1 MCTGSVQTL
10 SSTLYGQ
17 RTRIPHC
24 TYYTLGTPWE
34 RIPFVLMSATAVL
47 QRIRDNCLADCRD
60 QFAPPYLDDVLVY
73 SESFEDYVNHLQQIL
88 PRFRERGIKL
98 KPSKCK
104 FFKKKIKKIKF
115 LSHIV
120 TAESYKVDPSLTKP
134 INKFLGDPPSD
145 IESVCKHVVLL
156 GYFRRHIQSFSLVA
170 LQTAEK
176 RNQQFQIGAPKTE
189 MGFL

>member
-24 TYYTLGTPWE
+24 TYYTLGNPWE

-73 SESFEDYVNHLQQIL
+73 SESFEDYVNCLQQIL
-88 PRFRERGIKL
+88 QRFRDRGIKL

-104 FFKKKIKKIKF
+104 FFQKNKK
-115 LSHIV
+115 
-120 TAESYKVDPSLTKP
+120 
-134 INKFLGDPPSD
+134 
-145 IESVCKHVVLL
+145 
-156 GYFRRHIQSFSLVA
+156 
-170 LQTAEK
+170 
-176 RNQQFQIGAPKTE
+176 
-189 MGFL
+189 